1 METRL
6 WVLLASLA
14 LVVSK
19 QGRCEKKELETRLG
33 QKALTLLDTFLQAG
47 YLEEDEKGLVRPG
60 WRTRAE
66 LDLQSIMM
74 LHTPSP
80 ALVMSPSEQ
89 LAVKVDDLFIKCVTC
104 NERIILPWKEKGQ
117 AKLRRGISVDCPH
130 CQNHNHTSYD
140 SFKGSALR
148 ITFYDPSKTK
158 RPEKDKRGQS
168 APVVPKKAESKDH

>member
-6 WVLLASLA
+6 WALLASLD

-19 QGRCEKKELETRLG
+19 QGRCEKRELETRLG
-33 QKALTLLDTFLQAG
+33 QKALILLGTFLQAG
-47 YLEEDEKGLVRPG
+47 YLEEDEKGLVKLG

-80 ALVMSPSEQ
+80 ALVMSPPKQ
-89 LAVKVDDLFIKCVTC
+89 LAVKVDDIFIKCVTC
-104 NERIILPWKEKGQ
+104 NERFTLPWKEKGQ
-117 AKLRRGISVDCPH
+117 TKLRRGVSVDCPH

-140 SFKGSALR
+140 SFKSSTLQ
-148 ITFYDPSKTK
+148 ITFYDLSKTK
-158 RPEKDKRGQS
+158 RPRKR
-168 APVVPKKAESKDH
+168 